1 MKKAFVLIAVFTAA
15 VMIATTAVSQTPYP
29 RKPVSLVVPYPPGGN
44 VDTGAR
50 IIAEPLRQ
58 IFGKPFIVENK
69 AGAGGMIAGEYVA
82 KSTPD
87 GHTLFVGA
95 NGPVLH
101 SPLIY
106 GRSPYEWSRD
116 FAPISSIAFTP
127 MALVVHPSLPVKT
140 VKELF
145 DLVKSKPGE
154 LKYAT
159 PGAGT
164 TNDLLGALLVMS
176 TGAKWITVH
185 YKGNAP
191 ALNDL
196 LGGQVDF
203 SFEQITTGLP
213 HIKAG
218 KIRALAVT
226 ADKRIPWLPDV
237 PTLVEQG
244 YKDAVGVT
252 FTGVFAPAKTP
263 GDIVTRLNQA
273 LVKIIQEKDI
283 VDKFF
288 AVGAEARTMSPEDFR
303 NYLAAEYA
311 RWSKV
316 IKAANIKVQ

>member
-1 MKKAFVLIAVFTAA
+1 MKRIVTLIVAFAVCGLVTIPASA
-15 VMIATTAVSQTPYP
+15 QIYP
-29 RKPVSLVVPYPPGGN
+29 KKPVLLVVPYPPGGN

-58 IFGKPFIVENK
+58 IFGKPFIIENK

-82 KSTPD
+82 KAAPD

-116 FAPISSIAFTP
+116 FAPINSFAFTP
-127 MALVVHPSLPVKT
+127 MALVVHPSIPVKT
-140 VKELF
+140 AKELF
-145 DLVKSKPGE
+145 ELIKNKPGE
-154 LKYAT
+154 LKFAT

-164 TNDLLGALLVMS
+164 TNDLLGHLLAMN
-176 TGAKWITVH
+176 TGAKWILVH

-203 SFEQITTGLP
+203 SFEQITTGLS

-226 ADKRIPWLPDV
+226 AEKRVPWLPDI
-237 PTLVEQG
+237 PTLEEEG
-244 YKDAVGVT
+244 FKGAVGVT

-263 GDIVTRLNQA
+263 NEIISRLNEA
-273 LVKIIQEKDI
+273 LVKIVKDKEI
-283 VDKFF
+283 VDKLF
-288 AVGAEARTMSPEDFR
+288 AAGAEARATSPEEFR
-303 NYLAAEYA
+303 KYLAAEYD
-311 RWSKV
+311 RWAKV
-316 IKAANIKVQ
+316 IKAANIKIQ

>member
-1 MKKAFVLIAVFTAA
+1 EMKKILILGVVFAICWAITFPVGA
-15 VMIATTAVSQTPYP
+15 QTYP
-29 RKPVSLVVPYPPGGN
+29 KKPVSLVVPYPPGGN

-82 KSTPD
+82 KAAPD

-95 NGPVLH
+95 NGPILY

-116 FAPISSIAFTP
+116 FAPISPIAFTP
-127 MALVVHPSLPVKT
+127 MALVVHPSVPVKS

-145 DLVKSKPGE
+145 DMIKSKPGT

-164 TNDLLGALLVMS
+164 TNDLLGALLAME
-176 TGAKWITVH
+176 TGGKWITAH

-226 ADKRIPWLPDV
+226 AEKRIPWLPEV

-252 FTGVFAPAKTP
+252 FTGVLAPAKTP
-263 GDIVTRLNQA
+263 QDVITKLNEA
-273 LVKIIQEKDI
+273 LVKIIKDKDT

-303 NYLAAEYA
+303 SYMAVEYA
-311 RWSKV
+311 RWAKV
-316 IKAANIKVQ
+316 IKEANIKVQ

>member
-1 MKKAFVLIAVFTAA
+1 MKKTVILIVAFVICCAFSIPAVA
-15 VMIATTAVSQTPYP
+15 QTYP
-29 RKPVSLVVPYPPGGN
+29 SKPVTLVIPYPPGGN

-58 IFGKPFIVENK
+58 IFGKPFVIENK

-82 KSTPD
+82 KAAPD

-116 FAPISSIAFTP
+116 FIPINSFAFTP
-127 MALVVHPSLPVKT
+127 MALVVHPSVPVKT
-140 VKELF
+140 AKELF
-145 DLVKSKPGE
+145 ELLKSKPGE
-154 LKYAT
+154 LKFAT

-164 TNDLLGALLVMS
+164 TNDLLGHLLAMN
-176 TGAKWITVH
+176 TGAKWILVH

-203 SFEQITTGLP
+203 SFEQITTGLS

-226 ADKRIPWLPDV
+226 SEKRIPWLPDV
-237 PTLVEQG
+237 PTLEEEG
-244 YKDAVGVT
+244 FKGAVGVT
-252 FTGVFAPAKTP
+252 FTGVFAPAKTHNE
-263 GDIVTRLNQA
+263 IISRLNDA
-273 LVKIIQEKDI
+273 LVKIVNDKEIKD
-283 VDKFF
+283 KLF
-288 AVGAEARTMSPEDFR
+288 ATGAEARATSPAEFKK
-303 NYLAAEYA
+303 YLTAEYD

-316 IKAANIKVQ
+316 IKAANIKIQ

>member
-1 MKKAFVLIAVFTAA
+1 MKKVSVLIAVFIAV
-15 VMIATTAVSQTPYP
+15 VMIGPPAMSQTYP
-29 RKPVSLVVPYPPGGN
+29 KKPVSLVVPYPPGGN

-82 KSTPD
+82 KSVPD
-87 GHTLFVGA
+87 GHTLFVAA

-116 FAPISSIAFTP
+116 FAPINSIAFTP
-127 MALVVHPSLPVKT
+127 MALVVHPSVPVKT
-140 VKELF
+140 TKELF
-145 DLVKSKPGE
+145 ELIQKKPGE
-154 LKYAT
+154 LKFAT

-164 TNDLLGALLVMS
+164 TNDLLGAYLAMN

-213 HIKAG
+213 HITAG

-237 PTLVEQG
+237 PTLEEQG
-244 YKDAVGVT
+244 FKGAVGVT

-263 GDIVTRLNQA
+263 SDILSRLNDA
-273 LVKIIQEKDI
+273 LVKIIKEKDI

-288 AVGAEARTMSPEDFR
+288 AVGAEARTTSPEEFKK
-303 NYLAAEYA
+303 YLAAEHA
-311 RWSKV
+311 RWAKV
-316 IKAANIKVQ
+316 IKEANIKVQ

>member
-1 MKKAFVLIAVFTAA
+1 MKKGSIGIAVIMAA
-15 VMIATTAVSQTPYP
+15 VMISTPALSQTYP
-29 RKPVSLVVPYPPGGN
+29 KKPVMLVVPYPPGGN

-82 KSTPD
+82 KATPD
-87 GHTLFVGA
+87 GHTLFVAA

-106 GRSPYEWSRD
+106 GRAPYEWSRD

-127 MALVVHPSLPVKT
+127 MALVAHPSLPVKT
-140 VKELF
+140 TKELF
-145 DLVKSKPGE
+145 DLLQKKPGE

-164 TNDLLGALLVMS
+164 TNDLLGAYLAMH

-213 HIKAG
+213 HIKSG

-226 ADKRIPWLPDV
+226 AEKRIPWLPEI
-237 PTLVEQG
+237 PTLEEEG
-244 YKDAVGVT
+244 FKGAVGVT
-252 FTGVFAPAKTP
+252 FTGVLAPAKTP
-263 GDIVTRLNQA
+263 GDIVSKLYEA
-273 LVKIIQEKDI
+273 LVKIIQQKEI

-288 AVGAEARTMSPEDFR
+288 NVGAEARTLSPEEFR
-303 NYLAAEYA
+303 KYLSAEHV

-316 IKAANIKVQ
+316 IKEANIKVQ

>member
-1 MKKAFVLIAVFTAA
+1 MKKMVILIVVLAVCCVFSNPVQA
-15 VMIATTAVSQTPYP
+15 QTYP
-29 RKPVSLVVPYPPGGN
+29 KKQVSLVVPYPPGGN

-50 IIAEPLRQ
+50 IIAEPLRK
-58 IFGKPFIVENK
+58 IFGKPFIIENK

-82 KSTPD
+82 KAEPD

-116 FAPISSIAFTP
+116 FAPITSFAFTP
-127 MALVVHPSLPVKT
+127 MALVAHPSVPVKT
-140 VKELF
+140 AKELF
-145 DLVKSKPGE
+145 DLVKSKPGQM
-154 LKYAT
+154 KYAT

-164 TNDLLGALLVMS
+164 TNDLLGALLAMN
-176 TGAKWITVH
+176 TGAKWITAH

-226 ADKRIPWLPDV
+226 SEKRAPWLPEV
-237 PTLVEQG
+237 PTLLEEG
-244 YKDAVGVT
+244 FKDAVGVT
-252 FTGVFAPAKTP
+252 FTGVFAPIKTP
-263 GDIVTRLNQA
+263 PEIIAQLNAA
-273 LVKIIQEKDI
+273 LVKIISEKEI
-283 VDKFF
+283 IDKFF
-288 AVGAEARTMSPEDFR
+288 AVGAIARASSPEEFKK
-303 NYLAAEYA
+303 YLTAEYD

-316 IKAANIKVQ
+316 IKAANIKIQ

>member
-1 MKKAFVLIAVFTAA
+1 MKKIVILMVAIAICCVVSIPAKAQTYPKKQVL
-15 VMIATTAVSQTPYP
+15 
-29 RKPVSLVVPYPPGGN
+29 LVVPYPPGGN

-50 IIAEPLRQ
+50 IIAEPLRK
-58 IFGKPFIVENK
+58 IFGKPFIIENK

-82 KSTPD
+82 KAEPD

-116 FAPISSIAFTP
+116 FAPISSFAFTP
-127 MALVVHPSLPVKT
+127 MALVVHPSVPVKT
-140 VKELF
+140 AKELF
-145 DLVKSKPGE
+145 ELIKRKPGE
-154 LKYAT
+154 LKFAT

-164 TNDLLGALLVMS
+164 TNDLLGALLVMN

-203 SFEQITTGLP
+203 SFEQITTGLSQ
-213 HIKAG
+213 IKAG

-226 ADKRIPWLPDV
+226 AEKRVPWLPDV
-237 PTLVEQG
+237 PTLEEEG
-244 YKDAVGVT
+244 FKGAVGVT
-252 FTGVFAPAKTP
+252 FTGVFAPVKTP
-263 GDIVTRLNQA
+263 QEIISRLNEA
-273 LVKIIQEKDI
+273 LVKTVKEKEII
-283 VDKFF
+283 DKLF
-288 AVGAEARTMSPEDFR
+288 AAGAEARASSPEEFKK
-303 NYLAAEYA
+303 YLAAEYD
-311 RWSKV
+311 RWAKV
-316 IKAANIKVQ
+316 IKEANIKIQ

>member
-1 MKKAFVLIAVFTAA
+1 MKKILILAVTFA
-15 VMIATTAVSQTPYP
+15 VCWTISFPVNAQTYP
-29 RKPVSLVVPYPPGGN
+29 KKPVMLVVPYPPGGN

-50 IIAEPLRQ
+50 IIAEPLRK
-58 IFGKPFIVENK
+58 IFGKPFVVENK

-82 KSTPD
+82 KSAPD

-95 NGPVLH
+95 NGPILH

-116 FAPISSIAFTP
+116 FAPISPIAFTP
-127 MALVVHPSLPVKT
+127 MALVCHPSVPVKT
-140 VKELF
+140 TKELF
-145 DLVKSKPGE
+145 ELINKKPGE
-154 LKYAT
+154 MKYAT

-196 LGGQVDF
+196 LGHQVDF

-237 PTLVEQG
+237 PTLEEQG
-244 YKDAVGVT
+244 FKGAVGVT
-252 FTGVFAPAKTP
+252 FTGVLAPVKTP
-263 GDIVTRLNQA
+263 ADIISRLNEA
-273 LVKIIQEKDI
+273 LATIIKEKEI
-283 VDKFF
+283 YDKFF

-303 NYLAAEYA
+303 KYLAAEHT

-316 IKAANIKVQ
+316 IKEANIKVQ

>member
-1 MKKAFVLIAVFTAA
+1 MKNMVILTVALVICGVIHLPANA
-15 VMIATTAVSQTPYP
+15 QTYP
-29 RKPVSLVVPYPPGGN
+29 RKPVTLVVPYPPGGN

-50 IIAEPLRQ
+50 IIAEPLRK
-58 IFGKPFIVENK
+58 IFGKPFIIENK

-82 KSTPD
+82 KAEPD

-116 FAPISSIAFTP
+116 FAPITSFAFTP

-140 VKELF
+140 AQELF
-145 DLVKSKPGE
+145 DLIKRKPGE
-154 LKYAT
+154 LKFAT

-164 TNDLLGALLVMS
+164 TNDLLGALLVMN

-213 HIKAG
+213 QIKAG

-226 ADKRIPWLPDV
+226 AEKRVPWLPDV
-237 PTLVEQG
+237 PTLEEEG
-244 YKDAVGVT
+244 FKGAVGVT
-252 FTGVFAPAKTP
+252 FTGVLAPVKTP
-263 GDIVTRLNQA
+263 SEIISRLNEA
-273 LVKIIQEKDI
+273 LVKIVKDKEI
-283 VDKFF
+283 IDKLFT
-288 AVGAEARTMSPEDFR
+288 AGAEARASSPEEFKK
-303 NYLAAEYA
+303 YLAAEYA
-311 RWSKV
+311 RWAKV
-316 IKAANIKVQ
+316 IKAANIKIQ

>member
-1 MKKAFVLIAVFTAA
+1 MKKACTLIAVFVAA
-15 VMIATTAVSQTPYP
+15 VLIGTPAISQTYP
-29 RKPVSLVVPYPPGGN
+29 KKPVSLVVPYPPGGN

-50 IIAEPLRQ
+50 IIAEPLRK
-58 IFGKPFIVENK
+58 IFGKPFIIENK

-95 NGPVLH
+95 NGPVLY

-116 FAPISSIAFTP
+116 FAPINSFAYTP
-127 MALVVHPSLPVKT
+127 MALVAHPSLPVKN

-164 TNDLLGALLVMS
+164 TNDLLGAMLVMS

-226 ADKRIPWLPDV
+226 SEKRIPWLPDV

-244 YKDAVGVT
+244 FKDAIGVT

-263 GDIVTRLNQA
+263 GDIIARLNEA
-273 LVKIIQEKDI
+273 LVKIINEKEV

-288 AVGAEARTMSPEDFR
+288 VVGAEARTTSSPEEFKK
-303 NYLAAEYA
+303 YLGTEYA

>member
-1 MKKAFVLIAVFTAA
+1 
-15 VMIATTAVSQTPYP
+15 
-29 RKPVSLVVPYPPGGN
+29 
-44 VDTGAR
+44 
-50 IIAEPLRQ
+50 
-58 IFGKPFIVENK
+58 
-69 AGAGGMIAGEYVA
+69 VA
-82 KSTPD
+82 KSAPD

-95 NGPVLH
+95 NGPILH

-116 FAPISSIAFTP
+116 FAPISTIAFTS
-127 MALVVHPSLPVKT
+127 MALVCHPSIPAKT
-140 VKELF
+140 TKELF
-145 DLVKSKPGE
+145 DLIQKKPGE
-154 LKYAT
+154 MKYAT

-164 TNDLLGALLVMS
+164 TNDLLGAFLVMN

-196 LGGQVDF
+196 LGHQVDF

-237 PTLVEQG
+237 PTLEEEG
-244 YKDAVGVT
+244 FKGAVGVT
-252 FTGVFAPAKTP
+252 FTGVLAPAKTP
-263 GDIVTRLNQA
+263 GDIISKLNEA
-273 LVKIIQEKDI
+273 LVTIIKDKEI
-283 VDKFF
+283 ADKFF
-288 AVGAEARTMSPEDFR
+288 AVGAEARTMSPEEFR
-303 NYLAAEYA
+303 KYLAAEHD

-316 IKAANIKVQ
+316 IREANIKVQ